1 MNNLTLKILYER
13 NQVSILCFI
22 QFEYIK
28 LKF

>member
-13 NQVSILCFI
+13 NQVSILYFI